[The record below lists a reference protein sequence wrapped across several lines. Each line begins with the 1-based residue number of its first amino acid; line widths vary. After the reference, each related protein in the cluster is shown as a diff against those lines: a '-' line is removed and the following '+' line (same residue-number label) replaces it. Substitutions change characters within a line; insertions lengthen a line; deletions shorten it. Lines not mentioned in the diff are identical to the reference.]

1 MCKELEIGRASYY
14 KWLKRK
20 PTLRDIENEELI
32 EKIKEIDE
40 KFNHLFGHRK
50 MTYYIN
56 KKYNTHY
63 NKKRIY
69 RLMCVNDIQSVVKK
83 PKKNTYI
90 KSKAEHVEEN
100 KLNREF
106 NASTINEK
114 WVTDITEIAYPGI
127 SRKAYLSTIIDLYDR
142 YPVGKEVS
150 IRNDTLLVNQTLD
163 NAIQD
168 NPKAQPLF
176 HSDRGFQYTRKV
188 FKTLLTDLGIT
199 QSMSRVS
206 RCIDNGPMEGFQGI
220 FKDILY
226 TLHPNVETYDELL
239 IAIDETFDFY
249 INEYPQER
257 YHGLTAGEV
266 RQAALQTDTPTQYP
280 IKPNQ
285 KIINY
290 WNHINESQNKPA
302 I

>member
-14 KWLKRK
+14 KWLNRK
-20 PTLRDIENEELI
+20 PSLRDIENEELL

-69 RLMCVNDIQSVVKK
+69 RLMCINDIHSVVKK

-100 KLNREF
+100 KLNRDF
-106 NASTINEK
+106 SASTINEK
-114 WVTDITEIAYPGI
+114 WVTDTTEIAYPGI
-127 SRKAYLSTIIDLYDR
+127 PRKAYLSTILDLYDR
-142 YPVGKEVS
+142 FPVSREISK
-150 IRNDTLLVNQTLD
+150 RNDSLLVNSTLEK
-163 NAIQD
+163 AIKT
-168 NPKAQPLF
+168 NPSAKPLF

-188 FKTLLTDLGIT
+188 FQAYLKDLGID
-199 QSMSRVS
+199 QSMSRAS

-220 FKDILY
+220 FKDLLY
-226 TLHPNVETYDELL
+226 ILHPDVETYDELL

-266 RQAALQTDTPTQYP
+266 RQAALQTDTPTLYP

-290 WNHINESQNKPA
+290 WNHIKELQNKPT

>member
-14 KWLKRK
+14 KWLNRK
-20 PTLRDIENEELI
+20 PTLRDIENEELL

-50 MTYYIN
+50 MTFYIN
-56 KKYNTHY
+56 KKYERNY

-69 RLMCVNDIQSVVKK
+69 RLMCINDIQSVVKK

-100 KLNREF
+100 KLNRDF

-114 WVTDITEIAYPGI
+114 WLTDITEIAYPGI
-127 SRKAYLSTIIDLYDR
+127 AQKAYLSTILDLYDR
-142 YPVGKEVS
+142 YPVAKEVS
-150 IRNDTLLVNQTLD
+150 SRNDTLLVNMTLD

-168 NPKAQPLF
+168 NPEAQPLF
-176 HSDRGFQYTRKV
+176 HSDRGFQYTREV
-188 FKTLLTDLGIT
+188 FQTLLTDLGIT

-220 FKDILY
+220 FKDLLY
-226 TLHPNVETYDELL
+226 ILHPDVETYDELL
-239 IAIDETFDFY
+239 IAIDETFEFY

-257 YHGLTAGEV
+257 YHGLTSGEV
-266 RQAALQTDTPTQYP
+266 RKAALQANTPIQYP
-280 IKPNQ
+280 IKPNP

-290 WNHINESQNKPA
+290 WNHINELQNRQSF
-302 I
+302 

>member
-20 PTLRDIENEELI
+20 PSLRDIENEELL

-69 RLMCVNDIQSVVKK
+69 RLMCINDIQSVVKK

-90 KSKAEHVEEN
+90 KCKAEQVEEN
-100 KLNREF
+100 KLNRDF

-127 SRKAYLSTIIDLYDR
+127 PRKAYLSTILDLYDR
-142 YPVGKEVS
+142 YPVAKEVS
-150 IRNDTLLVNQTLD
+150 SRNDTVLVNMTLD

-168 NPKAQPLF
+168 NPEAQPLF

-188 FKTLLTDLGIT
+188 FKTYLKDLGIT
-199 QSMSRVS
+199 SIYV
-206 RCIDNGPMEGFQGI
+206 EGI
-220 FKDILY
+220 SLY
-226 TLHPNVETYDELL
+226 
-239 IAIDETFDFY
+239 
-249 INEYPQER
+249 R
-257 YHGLTAGEV
+257 
-266 RQAALQTDTPTQYP
+266 
-280 IKPNQ
+280 
-285 KIINY
+285 
-290 WNHINESQNKPA
+290 
-302 I
+302 

>member
-1 MCKELEIGRASYY
+1 MCKELNISRASYY
-14 KWLKRK
+14 KWFKRN
-20 PTLRDIENEELI
+20 PTLRDIENEELL
-32 EKIKEIDE
+32 EKIKEIDK

-56 KKYNTHY
+56 KKYERNY

-69 RLMCVNDIQSVVKK
+69 RLMCINDIHSVVKK

-90 KSKAEHVEEN
+90 KSKAEHIEDN
-100 KLNREF
+100 KLNRKF

-114 WVTDITEIAYPGI
+114 WVTDITEISYPGI
-127 SRKAYLSTIIDLYDR
+127 AQKAYLSTILDLYDR
-142 YPVGKEVS
+142 FPVSREISK
-150 IRNDTLLVNQTLD
+150 RNDSLLVNSTLEK
-163 NAIQD
+163 AIKT
-168 NPKAQPLF
+168 NPNAQPLF
-176 HSDRGFQYTRKV
+176 HSDRGFQYTRNV
-188 FKTLLTDLGIT
+188 FKTSLTDLGIT

-220 FKDILY
+220 FKDLLY
-226 TLHPNVETYDELL
+226 ILHPKVETYDELL

-257 YHGLTAGEV
+257 FKGLTAGEV
-266 RQAALQTDTPTQYP
+266 RRAALQTETPIQYP

-290 WNHINESQNKPA
+290 WNHIKELQNKPT